1 MATEIGALVVTAGGL
16 NLLANYGVRAIT
28 KVSQPL
34 QGVLVAT
41 VSNIVF
47 SVLSHKVNKT
57 IISGSYLD
65 KEVLKQK
72 LFGFAGTVFGIAASS
87 VLFSK
92 VTRYKTGV
100 ITHCA
105 YAAMPALCFPLASFG
120 LDCIKGKS
128 LSNAASN
135 SVSLYRDTWTYLQ
148 TDGAKETF
156 KEFLIAAAVATP
168 LTLLANWA
176 IRAKA
181 KVAPPIMGALVAAI
195 SSAVFTVFGASVVSW
210 KEIEEEPEWVVKTTI
225 IAAIGTLATTALFS
239 AASETYKT
247 GLKTNLA
254 YVSLSTLLVPSL
266 HRSAVGI
273 ITYSKRSCYENMKH
287 GFKENWGN
295 IRKYAT
301 EWLSPQADD

>member
-1 MATEIGALVVTAGGL
+1 MATLVGLGVVTAGGL

-28 KVSQPL
+28 EVSQPL

-41 VSNIVF
+41 VSNV
-47 SVLSHKVNKT
+47 
-57 IISGSYLD
+57 
-65 KEVLKQK
+65 
-72 LFGFAGTVFGIAASS
+72 AFGILSSMLLDDYVDGRRNGDAKRKIFSIVGTSFGTAASS
-87 VLFSK
+87 ILFSK
-92 VTRYKTGV
+92 MTRYKVGM

-105 YAAMPALCFPLASFG
+105 YVAMGPLLPFFIRFVNGAIKLRSVTEG
-120 LDCIKGKS
+120 LGVGCGFYER
-128 LSNAASN
+128 
-135 SVSLYRDTWTYLQ
+135 VWTYLK
-148 TDGAKETF
+148 TDDAKETF
-156 KEFLIAAAVATP
+156 KGFLVAAAVATP
-168 LTLLANWA
+168 LTVLANWA

-195 SSAVFTVFGASVVSW
+195 SSAVFTVFGSSVVSW
-210 KEIEEEPEWVVKTTI
+210 KVNEKEPELVVKTTI
-225 IAAIGTLATTALFS
+225 IAAIGTLVTAVLFS
-239 AASETYKT
+239 AANETYKT

-266 HRSAVGI
+266 QRGI
-273 ITYSKRSCYENMKH
+273 VEQIDDPEYGFYENMKY